1 MRELT
6 TMQAAYWIGRQY
18 EQTLGGVTAHLYAE
32 FDGTE
37 LDLERLKAAVQYLFD
52 IHPMLR
58 LRVTPDGMQ
67 TIESLSSNDKLHID
81 DVSIYDKKAIADFLE
96 SKRKSKTH
104 QKLDL
109 EQGQS
114 IDLSV
119 SLLKDGDFRL
129 HIDLDMI
136 AGDAQ
141 SFRILMEDLARFYH
155 QPDHQPKSGGST
167 YFHYLERMKADKSL
181 LTLRERDKKWWSTRI
196 AQIPPAPKLP
206 HIHRPLPQGEYFSD
220 RFAVQLT
227 KEDKLSLKTTAKKY
241 QITLSTL
248 FLSLFACTVGIC
260 TQSDK
265 FRLNVPTF
273 QRESYLRD
281 VDKIVG
287 DFSDLSILSVE
298 LQRHEPVIALC
309 HRFADQI
316 ALLLSHRTYPGVS
329 VMRDLSRYHGNM
341 QISPIVF
348 TSGFGISDD
357 NLLSENVTRAFGEMV
372 FVISQGPQV
381 ALDVQVAPAYEGIL
395 VNWDVRLDV
404 FPEPYIRRMFDIY
417 RSLIRMIIHSPE
429 LINQSLDY
437 FFSSHF
443 SASHQDVGTE
453 KVTFSCVEQM
463 LILLLSRLTNE
474 ENINAHTSL
483 SALDIDAD
491 VAEELTGFINKYI
504 PQAGLI
510 IEDIKAHQTVNA
522 LAQTMTLRSRGAAEK
537 TAEALVKILNRQK

>member
-6 TMQAAYWIGRQY
+6 TMQAAYWVGRQY

-32 FDGTE
+32 FDGTG
-37 LDLERLKAAVQYLFD
+37 LDLERLKIAVQYLFD

-67 TIESLSSNDKLHID
+67 TIESLSSNNKLHID
-81 DVSIYDKKAIADFLE
+81 DVSIYDEKGIADFLE
-96 SKRKSKTH
+96 RKRKSKTH
-104 QKLDL
+104 QRLDL
-109 EQGQS
+109 EHGQP

-119 SLLKDGDFRL
+119 TLLKDGDFRL
-129 HIDLDMI
+129 HVDLDMI

-155 QPDHQPKSGGST
+155 QPEHQPKEEGRT
-167 YFHYLERMKADKSL
+167 YFHYLERMQADKL
-181 LTLRERDKKWWSTRI
+181 LLALRERDKKWWSTRI
-196 AQIPPAPKLP
+196 AQIPQAPKLP
-206 HIHRPLPQGEYFSD
+206 HMHRHFPTGEYCSD
-220 RFAVQLT
+220 RLAVQLT
-227 KEDKLSLKTTAKKY
+227 KEEKQSLKATAKEY

-273 QRESYLRD
+273 QREYYLGD

-287 DFSDLSILSVE
+287 DFSDLFILSVE
-298 LQRHEPVIALC
+298 LQRHESMVTLC
-309 HRFADQI
+309 HHFADQI
-316 ALLLSHRTYPGVS
+316 ALLLSHRAYPGVS

-348 TSGFGISDD
+348 TSGFGISGD
-357 NLLSENVTRAFGEMV
+357 NLFSENVTRAFGEMT

-381 ALDVQVAPAYEGIL
+381 ALDVQVAPSYEGIL
-395 VNWDVRLDV
+395 VNWDVRLDI
-404 FPEPYIRRMFDIY
+404 FPEPYIRRMFDTY
-417 RSLIRMIIHSPE
+417 LSLIRMIIRSPE
-429 LINQSLDY
+429 LINQPLDY

-443 SASHQDVGTE
+443 SALHQDVDTE
-453 KVTFSCVEQM
+453 KVTSSCVEKM

-474 ENINAHTSL
+474 ENINANTSL
-483 SALDIDAD
+483 SALDIDVD
-491 VAEELTGFINKYI
+491 VAEELTAFINKYI
-504 PQAGLI
+504 PQAELI
-510 IEDIKAHQTVNA
+510 IADIKTHRTLNA
-522 LAQTMTLRSRGAAEK
+522 LAQTITLRSQGMAEK
-537 TAEALVKILNRQK
+537 TAEALLKILSRPK

>member
-6 TMQAAYWIGRQY
+6 TMQAAYWVGRQY

-32 FDGTE
+32 FDGTG
-37 LDLERLKAAVQYLFD
+37 LDLERLKIAVQYLFD

-67 TIESLSSNDKLHID
+67 TIESLSSNNKLHID
-81 DVSIYDKKAIADFLE
+81 DVSIYDEKGIADFLE

-104 QKLDL
+104 QRLNL
-109 EQGQS
+109 EHGQP

-119 SLLKDGDFRL
+119 TLLKDGDFRL
-129 HIDLDMI
+129 HVDLDMI

-141 SFRILMEDLARFYH
+141 SFRLLMEDLARFYH
-155 QPDHQPKSGGST
+155 QPDHQLKNGGST
-167 YFHYLERMKADKSL
+167 YFHYLERMQADKLL

-206 HIHRPLPQGEYFSD
+206 HIHSHFPKDEYCSE
-220 RFAVQLT
+220 RLAVQLT
-227 KEDKLSLKTTAKKY
+227 KEEKQSLKATAKKY

-273 QRESYLRD
+273 QRERYLSD
-281 VDKIVG
+281 VEQIVG
-287 DFSDLSILSVE
+287 DFSDLFILSVE
-298 LQRHEPVIALC
+298 LQRYEPMITLC
-309 HRFADQI
+309 RRLADQI
-316 ALLLSHRTYPGVS
+316 ALLLSHCTYPGVS

-348 TSGFGISDD
+348 TSGFGISGD
-357 NLLSENVTRAFGEMV
+357 NLFSENVTRAFGDMT

-381 ALDVQVAPAYEGIL
+381 ALDVQVVPAYEGIL

-404 FPEPYIRRMFDIY
+404 FPEPYIRRMFGIY
-417 RSLIRMIIHSPE
+417 LSLIRMIIRSPE

-437 FFSSHF
+437 FFSSH
-443 SASHQDVGTE
+443 SALYQDVGTE
-453 KVTFSCVEQM
+453 KVTSSCVEKM

-474 ENINAHTSL
+474 ENINVNTSL

-491 VAEELTGFINKYI
+491 IAEELTGFINKYI

-510 IEDIKAHQTVNA
+510 IDDIKTHRTLSA
-522 LAQTMTLRSRGAAEK
+522 LAQTMTVRSQGAAEK
-537 TAEALVKILNRQK
+537 TAEALLKILSKPK